1 MLFSKL
7 KKVEFFRGD
16 SFQMVIDAPE
26 NAMKIAVLLRAGL
39 RSCTPKECKKPWDV
53 RLSLGVGTISYYA
66 NNTAFRLGSIS
77 ILIGFGVLQIIK

>member
-1 MLFSKL
+1 MENTMLFSKL

-16 SFQMVIDAPE
+16 SFQMIIDAPE

-66 NNTAFRLGSIS
+66 NNTVLSDWEAFQYS
-77 ILIGFGVLQIIK
+77 

>member
-16 SFQMVIDAPE
+16 SFQMIIDAPE

-39 RSCTPKECKKPWDV
+39 RSCTPKEC
-53 RLSLGVGTISYYA
+53 
-66 NNTAFRLGSIS
+66 
-77 ILIGFGVLQIIK
+77 

>member
-1 MLFSKL
+1 MENTMLFSKL

-39 RSCTPKECKKPWDV
+39 RSCTPNTNTH
-53 RLSLGVGTISYYA
+53 RLWRITNYKID
-66 NNTAFRLGSIS
+66 
-77 ILIGFGVLQIIK
+77 